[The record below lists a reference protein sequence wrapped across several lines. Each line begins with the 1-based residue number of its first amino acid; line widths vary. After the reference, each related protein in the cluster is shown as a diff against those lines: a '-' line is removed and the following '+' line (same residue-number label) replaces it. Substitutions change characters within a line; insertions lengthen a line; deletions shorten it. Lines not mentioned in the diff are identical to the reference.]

1 MITLESFEYISWRIR
16 MMILRSSNNE
26 KSWLRN
32 RKENRLSTWEL
43 TMKMDKNKENSIEN
57 CSINSTWMKVLY
69 DIV

>member
-1 MITLESFEYISWRIR
+1 
-16 MMILRSSNNE
+16 MILRSSNNE
-26 KSWLRN
+26 KSWLRS

-57 CSINSTWMKVLY
+57 CLINSTWMKVLH